1 MIPIGI
7 GTLFKKVICM
17 KMKKKIII
25 VGATGTMGK
34 HLTRAFEKEHEII
47 KVASKGGD
55 VQTDI
60 TSAESIEC
68 MYKQVGAFDAL
79 ICTAGPT
86 YVGPWKEMT
95 ATEFRKGIEGKLMGQ
110 INLVLIGQHYIN
122 PKGSFS
128 LISGALTHD
137 PQLNFANASAA
148 NGAVEAFVRAAA
160 IELEN
165 GIRINAVSPTVIEDS
180 PHYFPFF
187 PGDIPVT
194 MQQLEYGF
202 RKSVFGGNTGQVIK
216 PY

>member
-1 MIPIGI
+1 M
-7 GTLFKKVICM
+7 
-17 KMKKKIII
+17 KIII
-25 VGATGTMGK
+25 VGASGTMGK
-34 HLTRAFEKEHEII
+34 HLTTAFKKDHEII
-47 KVASKGGD
+47 TAASKGCD
-55 VQTDI
+55 VAVDI
-60 TSAESIEC
+60 TSPASIEN
-68 MYKQVGAFDAL
+68 MYRQAGAFDAL

-86 YVGPWKEMT
+86 YVGPWKKMT
-95 ATEFRKGIEGKLMGQ
+95 DKEFRKGIDGKMMGQ

-128 LISGALTHD
+128 LITGALTHD
-137 PQLNFANASAA
+137 PQLNFANASVA

-165 GIRINAVSPTVIEDS
+165 GIRINAVSPTVIESS

-202 RKSVFGGNTGQVIK
+202 RKSVFGANTGQIIK